1 MGLGAGLIWWAML
14 LAPEA
19 AEVDA
24 AVERV
29 FASDEYQ
36 TELPRD
42 VPVEAPARSPAR
54 PPRREPQ
61 LRDPD
66 PVDLDGLRPIGS
78 VLLWLFAG
86 VLGIAV
92 AVWLARELQ
101 ARQRAR
107 AAIVAAAAKPA
118 EPAPAAAAPR
128 VADHQRLA
136 GEGRFAEAIH
146 ALLVAVLAAI
156 GRAHAG
162 MRPAWTSREILALV
176 KLEDGP
182 HRALRSLVG
191 LVEVTRFG
199 GAPAREEEY
208 RRALSWRDAIGF
220 GRAE

>member
-1 MGLGAGLIWWAML
+1 MGLGAGLIWWVVLA
-14 LAPEA
+14 APEA

-36 TELPRD
+36 TELPGS
-42 VPVEAPARSPAR
+42 PVIEAPVRTPER
-54 PPRREPQ
+54 PRRRASQP
-61 LRDPD
+61 RDPD
-66 PVDLDGLRPIGS
+66 PVDADGLRPMGP

-86 VLGIAV
+86 VLGVAV
-92 AVWLARELQ
+92 AVWLAREFR

-107 AAIVAAAAKPA
+107 AAIAAAAAKP
-118 EPAPAAAAPR
+118 EETVPVAAALR
-128 VADHQRLA
+128 VADHERLA
-136 GEGRFAEAIH
+136 HEGRHAEAIH
-146 ALLVAVLAAI
+146 ALLMAVLAAI

-162 MRPAWTSREILALV
+162 MRPAWTSREILRLL
-176 KLEDGP
+176 KLEDGA

-208 RRALSWRDAIGF
+208 RRALGWLDAIGY
-220 GRAE
+220 GAAR

>member
-1 MGLGAGLIWWAML
+1 ML

-36 TELPRD
+36 TVLPAD
-42 VPVEAPARSPAR
+42 PVEAPASAPEPRPRQESR
-54 PPRREPQ
+54 PPR
-61 LRDPD
+61 DTD
-66 PVDLDGLRPIGS
+66 PVDTDGLRPMGS

-101 ARQRAR
+101 GRQRAR
-107 AAIVAAAAKPA
+107 AAIAAAAARPE
-118 EPAPAAAAPR
+118 EPAPLAAAPR

-136 GEGRFAEAIH
+136 NEGRHAEAIH

-162 MRPAWTSREILALV
+162 MRPSWTSREILRLL

-182 HRALRSLVG
+182 ERALRSLVG

-208 RRALSWRDAIGF
+208 RRALTWRDATGF
-220 GRAE
+220 GGAP